1 MDEVELVKAVGDVWD
16 DAGEI
21 IESMHALRKRI
32 EALYAD
38 ATGDDELADVYQ
50 LMQAQVDLVLTALQT
65 TLARIERKVR
75 ASTSTSSAIGPMTPD
90 DAESDAA
97 S

>member
-1 MDEVELVKAVGDVWD
+1 MDEVELLKAVGDVWD

-38 ATGDDELADVYQ
+38 ATGDDELADVYK
-50 LMQAQVDLVLTALQT
+50 LMQAQVDLVLTALRT
-65 TLARIERKVR
+65 TLARIESRVR
-75 ASTSTSSAIGPMTPD
+75 ASTSTTAAVQPDESD
-90 DAESDAA
+90 DAPDSVVT
-97 S
+97 

>member
-38 ATGDDELADVYQ
+38 ATGDEELADVYQ
-50 LMQAQVDLVLTALQT
+50 LMQAQVDLVLTALRT
-65 TLARIERKVR
+65 TLARIEKKVR
-75 ASTSTSSAIGPMTPD
+75 ASTSTHSTVGSNENDGPQGSTV
-90 DAESDAA
+90 S
-97 S
+97 